1 MSTDVADGR
10 NIGQS
15 NSIILKVLI
24 PRFPAIFVYPFRVF
38 MSEFKPLIDHV
49 NSRILLTDEEA
60 AEFISAFK
68 IGRIKKRQFVI
79 QPDFVPRYRSY
90 VVKGSF
96 RVYVVGDEG
105 QDHTI
110 QMSIEDWWISDYNSY
125 IFQKP
130 ATMFVVAL
138 EDSVILQLSYQKE
151 QELKASNPKFETFF
165 RIMAERTAAFFQR
178 RIIASLTLS
187 AEERYDQFL
196 QRYPLLVA
204 RMPQYAIAS
213 YLGMSTE
220 FLSKIRNKKVKKKS

>member
-1 MSTDVADGR
+1 MD
-10 NIGQS
+10 
-15 NSIILKVLI
+15 
-24 PRFPAIFVYPFRVF
+24 
-38 MSEFKPLIDHV
+38 EFEPLIEHV
-49 NSRILLTDEEA
+49 NKRISLTDEEA
-60 AEFISAFK
+60 EEFTGAFK
-68 IGRIKKRQFVI
+68 LARIKKRQFVI
-79 QPDFVPRYRSY
+79 QPDFIPKYRSY

-151 QELKASNPKFETFF
+151 QELKAANPKFEFFF

-178 RIIASLTLS
+178 RIISSLTLT
-187 AEERYDQFL
+187 AEERYDEFL

>member
-1 MSTDVADGR
+1 MFSCD
-10 NIGQS
+10 IC
-15 NSIILKVLI
+15 LYI
-24 PRFPAIFVYPFRVF
+24 PGF
-38 MSEFKPLIDHV
+38 MNDFTPLIDHV
-49 NSRILLTDEEA
+49 NKRIQLTDDEA
-60 AEFISAFK
+60 DEFIKAFK

-79 QPDFVPRYRSY
+79 QPDFVPKYRSY
-90 VVKGSF
+90 VVQGSF
-96 RVYVVGDEG
+96 RVYVVGDGG

-130 ATMFVVAL
+130 ATMFVIAL
-138 EDSVILQLSYQKE
+138 EDSIILQLSYQKE

-178 RIIASLTLS
+178 RIISSLTLT
-187 AEERYDQFL
+187 AEERYDEFL
-196 QRYPLLVA
+196 QKYPLLVA
-204 RMPQYAIAS
+204 RMPQYAVAS